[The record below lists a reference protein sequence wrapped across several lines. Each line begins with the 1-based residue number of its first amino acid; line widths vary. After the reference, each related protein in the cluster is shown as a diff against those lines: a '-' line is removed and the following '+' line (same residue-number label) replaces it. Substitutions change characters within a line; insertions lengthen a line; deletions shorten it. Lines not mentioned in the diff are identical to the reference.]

1 MNNKFKNIILKGV
14 FVAFLVFSFSACETT
29 ELEILDNPNGLTPNT
44 ADAELFINNIQVET
58 AYFFEGP
65 AGFNG
70 MSEWGMEVTR
80 MLHMFG
86 PTYDNAYTP
95 NLLDGPWSRAYAV
108 ILADIR
114 ALQPLAEEAG
124 LYTHNAIAMV
134 LEAYVM
140 ATLVDYLGDV
150 PYTQA
155 IQGTDFPNPAVDDG
169 ASIYAALITLIDNAI
184 IEFNRDEI
192 SKPANDLYYDG
203 SESKWIQFA
212 NSLKLK
218 LYLQTRLV
226 DSSVGPKIDAL
237 IADDNLMED
246 SADDFEFQYSAVDAS
261 PDSRHGVFAENF
273 NVAADVNDYMS
284 NSYIVAMK
292 DEKSVP
298 DPRLRYYF
306 YRQSLN
312 FTTDVNENDCITLD
326 APDHYADGEVF
337 CNPGDGYWGRDHAD
351 NDGIPPD
358 GGLRTA
364 WGLYPVGGLFDNDAG
379 EAVPGRDI
387 GVKGAGISPILL
399 SSYVDFML
407 AESALTL
414 GTTGDA
420 KTYLESAVRGSID
433 KVMNFAPAVVD
444 DAFAPSTADVDE
456 YVADVLAL
464 YDAAGSD
471 DAKLE
476 VIVKEYWIALFG
488 NGVEAYNTYRRTGKP
503 ANLQPGLL
511 AAQGEFINSFLYP
524 SELVD
529 QNSSVSQ
536 KANQGVRVFW
546 AVGGPT
552 VD

>member
-1 MNNKFKNIILKGV
+1 MNNKFKNIMLKGV
-14 FVAFLVFSFSACETT
+14 LAAFLVFSFGACETT
-29 ELEILDNPNGLTPNT
+29 ELEILDSPNALTPDT
-44 ADAELFINNIQVET
+44 SDPDLFINNIQVQT
-58 AYFFEGP
+58 AQFFEGP
-65 AGFNG
+65 ANING

-95 NLLDGPWSRAYAV
+95 NLLDSPWSTAYAG
-108 ILADIR
+108 ILADVR
-114 ALQPLAEEAG
+114 AMQPLAEEAG
-124 LYTHNAIAMV
+124 LYTHNAMAMV
-134 LEAYVM
+134 IEAYVI
-140 ATLVDYLGDV
+140 TVLVDYLGDI
-150 PYTQA
+150 PYSQA
-155 IQGTDFPNPAVDDG
+155 LQGAEFLNPAIDDG
-169 ASIYAALITLIDNAI
+169 ASIYAAAI
-184 IEFNRDEI
+184 ALLDEAIVQFNRDESFLPKI
-192 SKPANDLYYDG
+192 DLYYDG
-203 SESKWIQFA
+203 NEDQWIKLA
-212 NSLKLK
+212 NTLKLK

-226 DSSVGPKIDAL
+226 DSSVGAKIDAL
-237 IADDNLMED
+237 IADDNLMSSND
-246 SADDFEFQYSAVDAS
+246 DDFQFQYSAVDAS

-284 NSYIVAMK
+284 NSYIVALK

-326 APDHYADGEVF
+326 APDHYPSGEVF

-364 WGLYPVGGLFDNDAG
+364 WGLYPVGGKFDDSSGA
-379 EAVPGRDI
+379 AIPGRDI
-387 GVKGAGISPILL
+387 GIKGAGISPLFL
-399 SSYVDFML
+399 NSYLNFML

-420 KTYLESAVRGSID
+420 KTYLEDGIRASIN
-433 KVMNFAPAVVD
+433 KVMNFAPDAVDASFAPDQDDVD
-444 DAFAPSTADVDE
+444 D
-456 YVADVLAL
+456 YVAEVLAL

-511 AAQGEFINSFLYP
+511 AASGEFVNSFLYP

>member
-1 MNNKFKNIILKGV
+1 
-14 FVAFLVFSFSACETT
+14 VFSFGACETT
-29 ELEILDNPNGLTPNT
+29 ELEILDSPNALTSNT
-44 ADAELFINNIQVET
+44 ADVDLFINNIQVQT
-58 AYFFEGP
+58 AYFFEGQ
-65 AGFNG
+65 ANING

-80 MLHMFG
+80 ILHMFG

-95 NLLDGPWSRAYAV
+95 ALLDSPWSIAYAD

-114 ALQPLAEEAG
+114 AMQPLAEEAG
-124 LYTHNAIAMV
+124 LYTHNGIAMI
-134 LEAYVM
+134 LEAYVI
-140 ATLVDYLGDV
+140 ATLVDYLGDI
-150 PYTQA
+150 PYSQA
-155 IQGTDFPNPAVDDG
+155 IQGTEFPNPVADDG
-169 ASIYAALITLIDNAI
+169 ASIYAALITLLDNAI
-184 IEFNRDEI
+184 IELDRDEL
-192 SKPANDLYYDG
+192 SKPGTDLYFDG
-203 SESKWIQFA
+203 SESKWIKLA
-212 NSLKLK
+212 NTLKLK

-226 DSSVGPKIDAL
+226 DSSVGAKIDAL
-237 IADDNLMED
+237 IADDNLM
-246 SADDFEFQYSAVDAS
+246 SSNADDFQFKYSAVDS
-261 PDSRHGVFAENF
+261 GPDSRHGVFAENF

-284 NSYIVAMK
+284 NSYIVALK
-292 DEKSVP
+292 DEKSTP

-326 APDHYADGEVF
+326 PPDHYPSGEVF
-337 CNPGDGYWGRDHAD
+337 CDPGNGYWGRDHAD

-364 WGLYPVGGLFDNDAG
+364 WGLYPIGGKFDDSSGA
-379 EAVPGRDI
+379 AIPGRDI
-387 GVKGAGISPILL
+387 GIKGAGISPLL
-399 SSYVDFML
+399 LNSYLNFML

-420 KTYLESAVRGSID
+420 RTYLEEGVRASID
-433 KVMNFAPAVVD
+433 KVMNFAPEVVD
-444 DAFAPSTADVDE
+444 ASFEPSSDDVDD
-456 YVADVLAL
+456 YVDDVLAL

-471 DAKLE
+471 DEKLE

-503 ANLQPGLL
+503 GNLQPGLL
-511 AAQGEFINSFLYP
+511 AASGEFVNSFLYP

>member
-1 MNNKFKNIILKGV
+1 MNTKFKKLILKGI
-14 FVAFLVFSFSACETT
+14 FVAFLVFSISSCETT
-29 ELEILDNPNGLTPNT
+29 QLEILDNPNALTPST
-44 ADAELFINNIQVET
+44 ADPELFINNIQVQT

-65 AGFNG
+65 ANVNG

-80 MLHMFG
+80 ILHMFG
-86 PTYDNAYTP
+86 PTYDNAYAPT
-95 NLLDGPWSRAYAV
+95 LLDSPWRRAYAV

-114 ALQPLAEEAG
+114 ALEPIAEENG
-124 LYTHNAIAMV
+124 LYTHIGMSKV
-134 LEAYVM
+134 IEAYIIT
-140 ATLVDYLGDV
+140 TLVDYFGDI
-150 PYTQA
+150 PYSQA

-169 ASIYAALITLIDNAI
+169 ASVYAAAITLLDEAI
-184 IEFNRDEI
+184 VEFNKDEI
-192 SKPANDLYYDG
+192 SKPANDLFFG
-203 SESKWIQFA
+203 GNESKWIKLA

-226 DSSVGPKIDAL
+226 DSSVGAKIDAL
-237 IADDNLMED
+237 IADDNLID
-246 SADDFEFQYSAVDAS
+246 SNSDDWQFRYSSIDS
-261 PDSRHGVFAENF
+261 NPDSRHGVFAENF

-284 NSYIVAMK
+284 NSYMVALK

-312 FTTDVNENDCITLD
+312 FTTDVNENECITL
-326 APDHYADGEVF
+326 APPDHYPAGETF
-337 CNPGDGYWGRDHAD
+337 CNPGDGYWGRDHGD

-364 WGLYPVGGLFDNDAG
+364 WGLYPVGGKFDNDAG
-379 EAVPGRDI
+379 VAVSGRTI
-387 GVKGAGISPILL
+387 GIKGAGISPLL
-399 SSYVDFML
+399 LNSYVKFML

-414 GTTGDA
+414 GTSGDA
-420 KTYLESAVRGSID
+420 RSYLEEAVRASID
-433 KVMNFAPAVVD
+433 KVMNFAPEAVDNAFVPSAATVD
-444 DAFAPSTADVDE
+444 T
-456 YVADVLAL
+456 YVNDVLAL
-464 YDAAGSD
+464 YDAAGNN

-503 ANLQPGLL
+503 ANLQPTLL
-511 AAQGEFINSFLYP
+511 PNPGEFINSFLYP
-524 SELVD
+524 SVAVN
-529 QNSSVSQ
+529 QNSSVDQ

-552 VD
+552 LD